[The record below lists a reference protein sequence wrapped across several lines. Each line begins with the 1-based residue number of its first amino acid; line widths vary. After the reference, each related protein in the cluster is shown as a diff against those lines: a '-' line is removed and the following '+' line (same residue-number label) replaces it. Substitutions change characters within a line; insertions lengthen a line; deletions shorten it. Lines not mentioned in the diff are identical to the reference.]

1 MILAL
6 AVLMTLY
13 FLSAIFILWWTVTVT
28 RRQRN
33 ADLRR
38 HRNILLADITTE
50 LLLHESRVFEYLTR
64 AR

>member
-38 HRNILLADITTE
+38 HRNILLADITN
-50 LLLHESRVFEYLTR
+50 
-64 AR
+64 

>member
-13 FLSAIFILWWTVTVT
+13 FLSALFLVWWTVTLT

-38 HRNILLADITTE
+38 HRDILRAQITTE
-50 LLLHESRVFEYLTR
+50 LLLHESRVLAYLTR